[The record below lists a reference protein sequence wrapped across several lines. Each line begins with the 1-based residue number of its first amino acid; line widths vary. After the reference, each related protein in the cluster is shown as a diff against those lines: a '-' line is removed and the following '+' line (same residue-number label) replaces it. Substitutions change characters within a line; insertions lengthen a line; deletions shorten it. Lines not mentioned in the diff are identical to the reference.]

1 MVSDVKTV
9 LKSLQIRVVKFKI
22 TQIEQ
27 LQTVNGNFKNVTTFS
42 CGLKLTTTNAQLVF
56 GIGRSFQNNALW
68 KKAIT

>member
-1 MVSDVKTV
+1 MCKTV

-42 CGLKLTTTNAQLVF
+42 CGLKLTTDAQLVF